1 MKNFIERFFENAERL
16 GKKTALVCNEKS
28 MSYRELS
35 ELSSKIASRLIR
47 SGAKKEKIYPI
58 ILERGFSYIA
68 SMIGVLK
75 AGAAYS
81 PLSLEYPKDRVEY
94 IIKDSGADLVI
105 DEAFLED
112 IETEKMI
119 EDFPSIDM
127 EDAAIAIYTSGS
139 TGNPKGILHD
149 HLSFTSAII
158 RQLEVGA
165 TEDDIEMSVT
175 PFNFAISTHDILTP
189 LWAGATIHIL
199 TQSQRG
205 DVLFIDRYIDEHNIT
220 ASVIS
225 PQLLK
230 QLPVRESSL
239 KLINCGG
246 ERISGIY
253 SPYAKIK
260 NAYGLS
266 ELLSIAMTFELDKAY
281 DNTPIGRPLEGFKA
295 LLLDEEGH
303 MVPDGEEGEL
313 CIAGTMARGYINLPE
328 LTEKTFTENPYSED
342 ENDKRLL
349 HTNDICKRLPDGTI
363 VYVNRKDWMVKVN
376 GQRVEVGEVEVQL
389 SKIPGVKTAVV
400 KAFTD
405 DNSQTYLCGY
415 YSADRVIEASG
426 IRKELLKKFPPY
438 MIPRFLVQI
447 DSFPLTPNGK
457 LDRKALKEPDVK
469 SFRVDYAPPRND
481 IEKTLCE
488 AFSRIL
494 GIERVGIDDD
504 FFSLGG
510 DSIKV
515 AALQTEVK
523 ELSLTTTDIY
533 MGKTVRSIAGMT
545 GSKDASSLKTEMSA
559 LNAASA
565 GKTEYPL
572 SDMERGMYLE
582 QKLFPGSVSYNV
594 NIGICISGAEK
605 DLIKESVQEL
615 FKNHEALHSRYGEKD
630 GIPCRILLD
639 EVPPISDGEKLKRAD
654 FEKMIENPGEPFD
667 LTKGI
672 PSRLALYP
680 LCEGGFALHMQ
691 LHHIAFDGDSIDLF
705 AKELVSRLRKER
717 IKEDG
722 PDLYG
727 VYVSGSESE
736 KNSDGLSES
745 LGLQFYEKMFEGG
758 VPVNDMPLKGVRPKI
773 HPISDTVLEK
783 VFEDKEVTLLE
794 DVSRHY
800 GVTLYEL
807 LLSVCALTL
816 AQYCGSEDV
825 VVGVPVDTRDMFSS
839 KMIGMFV
846 NTIPVRI
853 RPERGMQL
861 FDYLSSV
868 SDLLRQA
875 TRACNVPFETLV
887 SRFSP
892 ARDDS
897 RNPLFDMSVN
907 YLISPEAYHGK
918 GDEGELSV
926 EISSP
931 LQRMSRDIGLV
942 FWRKKDSIQLLMQY
956 SSELFDNDVMDNFL
970 EQITF
975 ALRLISRPDT
985 FAVRDLTLLPPV
997 QEDILRSFGRGD
1009 GFKIPEKLL
1018 HRVFENC
1025 AKEDPKK
1032 TALIASDRTMSYG
1045 ELNSEANCVAKFLMD
1060 MGVGRGDRIVLLL
1073 ERRSFY
1079 FTAMFGTLKAGAAFI
1094 PCDPNYPKERIRS
1107 ILDDAGAFCI
1117 LTTADHIPDYP
1128 SVKTVD
1134 ILSIPTAS
1142 DAGDPDVPMSGSD
1155 LAYMIYTSG
1164 STGKPKGVMLRH
1176 EGICN
1181 YLYPHPRNLHMSI
1194 IKNKVSAV
1202 LSVTT
1207 VSFDMSF
1214 KETTAALCNGKTLVF
1229 ANEDEV
1235 NDPRALTALFQKT
1248 GADCFNA
1255 TPSRMLQLLLY
1266 PPFREAIAC
1275 CKIVM
1280 SGGENYPMALLDRL
1294 RDITKARIVNTYGPT
1309 EITVSC
1315 NGADITD
1322 ADRITVGRPL
1332 LNVKE
1337 FIVDSE
1343 GMLCPRGVRGELY
1356 IGGPGVSAGYCN
1368 LPDQT
1373 AASFVDFRGDRYYRS
1388 GDYAAWDKE
1397 GRVLILGRMDDQ
1409 VKLRGLRIE
1418 LGEIERLMEEYEG
1431 ISQAVAAVRKVGGQ
1445 EQLVAWYTCGT
1456 DIDTASL
1463 KESLKRKLTA
1473 YMIPAA
1479 FIRVEEIPV
1488 TRNGKTDVNALPDP
1502 KITGKSFSSAK
1513 SDMQKKIF
1521 DIVASIIGN
1530 DDFGVDTELYAAG
1543 LTSLSSIA
1551 LSLALSEE
1559 FSVTVQIRD
1568 FRDNDT
1574 VEKLEGFILSMNKEE
1589 EEFPVLE
1596 EYPVT
1601 RIQQGIF
1608 FETQTH
1614 PGETIYNIPTLITLD
1629 KSVDTDKLKKAI
1641 VATVN
1646 AHPYL
1651 MTRFFVNDQGEIR
1664 QKRSGHKHFTEA
1676 DIEIIKCH
1684 SADEVRGDLAKPY
1697 DLQKDVLFRFR
1708 LILSDEGN
1716 YLFLDAHH
1724 IIVDGTAKA
1733 VLLRDISLS
1742 YEGKTL
1748 TPEKYSGYE
1757 AALLEERVRNSSH
1770 YESSKKYYTDL
1781 FSDCETDCMPIPDVE
1796 IANESGSGTVI
1807 TALDGD
1813 CFRAAEDFCK
1823 ENGISTNAFYTA
1835 AFGYTLAKYCARED
1849 AVYTTVNNG
1858 RNDPRFAESV
1868 SMFVRTYPVLCHIAE
1883 KSVRDLLSEVSCQL
1897 RDSLIYDAYSFE
1909 EISRELNIRA
1919 EVLFVYQGLLS
1930 ESRNDFLGSPCEQEE
1945 LELSEAKAGIEFYV
1959 YPVGDKLTCY
1969 CNYRKS
1975 LYTGDFIR
1983 GFINVYQQ
1991 VLKEFTV
1998 RESLDDVKLLNE
2010 KTTEI
2015 LNGFNDTGCSHEIT
2029 DIVTCFRRQV
2039 ERTPDR
2045 IAVIFKDK
2053 HYTYRQADEISE
2065 KIAVFLKKAG
2075 VGKGD
2080 AVSVLIPRSE
2090 YMAIASMGVL
2100 KAGAAY
2106 QPLDPSY
2113 PAERLEF
2120 MIKDAEAACLIAERS
2135 LLDRVP
2141 GYSGKLLCL
2150 DEIEALPDITDAE
2163 RKELI
2168 ESGPKPQ
2175 DGFILLYTSG
2185 STGVPKGVALLHSN
2199 LSNFCSWYI
2208 RTFELTE
2215 KSRSSAYASY
2225 GFDCCMM
2232 DMYPALI
2239 TGAAVVVVPE
2249 EIRLDLAKVQ
2259 EYFDENGVTHSFMT
2273 TQVARQFAEFYNG
2286 NTLRVLIAAGEALA
2300 PLPPQDKSF
2309 TLYNCYGPSE
2319 CTILVTHFPVTRLFK
2334 ARVPIGG
2341 PLDNT
2346 RFYVVD
2352 RQGRLMPP
2360 DVPGELWVSGLQVG
2374 RGYINRPEKNAEV
2387 FITNPFSDE
2396 PDHSR
2401 VYRTGDVVR
2410 WMRNGSIDFIGRS
2423 DGQVKIRGF
2432 RIELKEVEAVIRE
2445 FFGVRD
2451 ATVQA
2456 FDAPSG
2462 GKYLC
2467 AWFVGDGKVD
2477 IDAMRRFIAERK
2489 PAYMVPEAIM
2499 QIDSIPLNQNGKVNK
2514 KALPEIR
2521 SEHKEE
2527 SKTVHSAD
2535 NVLET
2540 ELRQELLKIT
2550 GNDNIAFDEP
2560 LAYEGLSSIGF
2571 IRLSAFLFKRFNV
2584 NIPNE
2589 KFETLSLLGL
2599 ENEIL
2604 LSLMNE
2610 GSDKKAVV
2618 SAKDTKEERSK
2629 ESKYPISAAQL
2640 GIYMEC
2646 AKNPESTVYNIPAW
2660 LKFEKGTSAKNLEDA
2675 IGRILKAHPSLNIHF
2690 ETVDDQIMAVPNE
2703 DDDFHLKVFEME
2715 DEQFLTFKKD
2725 YIFTFHLN
2733 RGPLYN
2739 FSLIQTETAC
2749 WLYID
2754 FHHLIFDGF
2763 SLNLFL
2769 EELCDVLSGGAPH
2782 GETAVYS
2789 EFVSEQN
2796 EMLSTK
2802 EAEYDEY
2809 FAKLFEDLDAPTGIA
2824 PDLVKTDIQ
2833 GQSAIIRTPL
2843 KQDIVDKVCHRTGAS
2858 EAAVFLATLCYV
2870 TARLTSS
2877 DNVFISTISSGRG
2890 DVRFLETYGM
2900 FVNTLPI
2907 ASSLIPGTV
2916 DEYIVKT
2923 GEDLKAAIAHENY
2936 PFAKVADRWSYGVEL
2951 MYAYQRG
2958 IIGTPDIPGLSE
2970 ITSVSSNITKFPL
2983 FARIVDDET
2992 GPVLELIFDDALY
3005 SEGLVENIGRYYD
3018 TVLMRFSEDG
3028 DAVLRKVSLLNEN
3041 ERKLLKDF
3049 STVREEKEVSEDTFF
3064 FSGMER
3070 QAALHPERTAVIA
3083 TDGTFTYAEFDS
3095 ITDRVANALIKRGA
3109 AVGGRALVLLPRTAK
3124 ALFAFFGASK
3134 AGLGYIPFDPAY
3146 PTERVNLV
3154 IEDSDAQFVITTADM
3169 LSRFEGK
3176 NAVDIEELLL
3186 ETDDTK
3192 PHAALDKKNI
3202 SYMIYTSGST
3212 GRPKGVMLSHEG
3224 MAHYVA
3230 DMPGKEMVNTLVNEC
3245 SVYCSI
3251 TTLSFD
3257 ISVMEYSLALSNG
3270 LTLYLAN
3277 EAECNDASL
3286 LAKRMTET
3294 KTNCIS
3300 GTPSRIYTLL
3310 NSQEF
3315 CDALKEYGKLVICG
3329 GEKYSEKL
3337 MVKLKELV
3345 PHPMNIY
3352 GPSEITISCNEHDLT
3367 GEDIITV
3374 GKPTPG
3380 VTEYVV
3386 DTDGNELPVGVIGE
3400 IYIGGWGVGLGYN
3413 NLNEQTNEKF
3423 INFNGERVY
3432 KSGDYGRWLKNGY
3445 LEIIGRKD
3453 NQIKLRGLRIE
3464 LGEIETVLS
3473 SFPGMKVAAVK
3484 IEKINNIEHLCAWF
3498 TNEKKVDIKELKEAL
3513 SKTLTQYM
3521 VPTAYMQ
3528 LDEMPYTPN
3537 GKLDLKNLPIPELF
3551 RAEGDTARSKAEK
3564 DFCGIFSELLGVE
3577 NVLATEDFFE
3587 LGGTS
3592 LLVTQVVIEA
3602 AKKGYTIVFGDVFAN
3617 PTPRKL
3623 ALLFEAEDKDA
3634 ANASDDVI
3642 RDYDY
3647 TKINELLKRNNLK
3660 SFLNGKRRSLGNV
3673 LLTGATGFL
3682 GTHVLHE
3689 LLDNTDSRVYC
3700 LVRSSRGREATSRL
3714 LSYMYFYF
3722 NKSCRD
3728 LIGDRLF
3735 VCEGDVTDRESF
3747 DQLDGAGIDT
3757 VINCAATVKHFAHD
3771 NIIEDINLGG
3781 AKNVIDFCLK
3791 NKAMMVQT
3799 STMSVIEVGYTD
3811 DLTKD
3816 FSPDER
3822 VLYFGQDLSNQ
3833 YVHSKFLAE
3842 RAVLEAVADKGLRAK
3857 ILRYGNL
3864 SARQSDG
3871 EFQMNFESNSAMGRL
3886 RAFAALGCAS
3896 YEAMNRNVEFSP
3908 IDMVAKASVM
3918 LSSTCDD
3925 CMLFHVI
3932 TDQYIS
3938 MANVFLQ
3945 MNRMDLNVR
3954 FVEQEEFEEAFKA
3967 ANNNPRKASL
3977 MTSLIAYNKGEG
3989 ARERVMLSMDRTYTL
4004 QVLYRLGFFWPMI
4017 SGDYIESFLKD
4028 LKGLGYFD

>member
-1 MKNFIERFFENAERL
+1 MKNFVERFFENAKRL
-16 GKKTALVCNEKS
+16 GEKTALVCNEKS
-28 MSYRELS
+28 MSYLELS
-35 ELSSKIASRLIR
+35 ELSDKIASRLIR

-58 ILERGFSYIA
+58 VLERGFSYIA

-94 IIKDSGADLVI
+94 IMKDSGADFVI

-112 IETEKMI
+112 IENEKVI

-127 EDAAIAIYTSGS
+127 GDAAIAIYTSGS

-175 PFNFAISTHDILTP
+175 PFNFAISTHDIHTP

-199 TQSQRG
+199 TQAQRG
-205 DVLFIDRYIDEHNIT
+205 DVLFIDKYIDEHNIT

-239 KLINCGG
+239 KLINSGG

-295 LLLDEEGH
+295 LLLDAEGRK
-303 MVPDGEEGEL
+303 VADGEEGEL

-376 GQRVEVGEVEVQL
+376 GQRVEVGEVEVQI

-469 SFRVDYAPPRND
+469 SFRAEYAPPKSD

-494 GIERVGIDDD
+494 GVEKVGIDDD
-504 FFSLGG
+504 FFALGG

-515 AALQTEVK
+515 AALQTQVK
-523 ELSLTTTDIY
+523 ELSLSTADIY
-533 MGKTVRSIAGMT
+533 MGKTVRSIAGMA
-545 GSKDASSLKTEMSA
+545 GAKEASSLRTKGSS
-559 LNAASA
+559 LNAKSA
-565 GKTEYPL
+565 GVTEYPL
-572 SDMERGMYLE
+572 SDMERGLYLE

-594 NIGICISGAEK
+594 NIGICISGAKK
-605 DLIKESVQEL
+605 DPIKESVQEI
-615 FKNHEALHSRYGEKD
+615 FKSHEALHSRYGEKD

-639 EVPPISDGEKLKRAD
+639 EVPDISDGEELKRAD
-654 FEKMIENPGEPFD
+654 FEKMIEDPGEPFD
-667 LTKGI
+667 LTEGI

-680 LCEGGFALHMQ
+680 LSEGGLALHMQ

-705 AKELVSRLRKER
+705 AKELVSRLRNEKL
-717 IKEDG
+717 KEDE

-727 VYVSGSESE
+727 VYVSKSESE
-736 KNSDGLSES
+736 KDSDGSSEP
-745 LGLQFYEKMFEGG
+745 LGIQFYEKMFEGG
-758 VPVNDMPLKGVRPKI
+758 VPVNEMPLKGVRPKI
-773 HPISDTVLEK
+773 HPVSDTVLEK
-783 VFEDKEVTLLE
+783 VFEDKEVAFLE
-794 DVSRHY
+794 KTSRRY

-807 LLSVCALTL
+807 LLSVSALTL
-816 AQYCGSEDV
+816 SQYCGSEDV
-825 VVGVPVDTRDMFSS
+825 VVGVPVDTRDMQSS
-839 KMIGMFV
+839 QMIGMFV

-853 RPERGMQL
+853 RPKRGMQL

-868 SDLLRQA
+868 SDLFRQV

-887 SRFSP
+887 SRFRP
-892 ARDDS
+892 TRDDS

-918 GDEGELSV
+918 GDDGELSV

-956 SSELFDNDVMDNFL
+956 SSELFDKDVMNNFL

-975 ALRLISRPDT
+975 ALRLISSPDT
-985 FAVRDLTLLPPV
+985 QAVRDLTLLPPG
-997 QEDILRSFGRGD
+997 QEDILKSFGRGA

-1018 HRVFENC
+1018 HKVFENC
-1025 AKEDPKK
+1025 VNEDPKK
-1032 TALIASDRTMSYG
+1032 TALIASDRTMSFG
-1045 ELNSEANCVAKFLMD
+1045 ELNSEANCVARFLMD

-1073 ERRSFY
+1073 ERKSFY
-1079 FTAMFGTLKAGAAFI
+1079 FTAMFGTLKAGGAFI
-1094 PCDPNYPKERIRS
+1094 PCDPNYPKERIKS
-1107 ILDDAGAFCI
+1107 IIDDAGAFCI
-1117 LTTADHIPDYP
+1117 LTTAEHILDYP

-1134 ILSIPTAS
+1134 ILSIPTAP
-1142 DAGDPDVPMSGSD
+1142 DAKNPDVQMSGDD

-1181 YLYPHPRNLHMSI
+1181 YLYPHPANLHMSI
-1194 IKNKVSAV
+1194 IKNEVNAV

-1235 NDPRALTALFQKT
+1235 NDPRALTALFKKT

-1266 PPFREAIAC
+1266 PPFREAIAS

-1294 RDITKARIVNTYGPT
+1294 RNITKARIVNTYGPT

-1337 FIVDSE
+1337 FIVDSD

-1356 IGGPGVSAGYCN
+1356 IGGPGVAVGYCN

-1373 AASFVDFRGDRYYRS
+1373 AESFVDYKGDRYYRS
-1388 GDYAAWDKE
+1388 GDYAVWDKD

-1445 EQLVAWYTCGT
+1445 EQLVAWYTSGA

-1463 KESLKRKLTA
+1463 KDSLKRKLTA

-1479 FIRVEEIPV
+1479 FVRVEEIPV
-1488 TRNGKTDVNALPDP
+1488 TSNGKTDVKALPDP
-1502 KITGKSFSSAK
+1502 KITGRSSASAK
-1513 SDMQKKIF
+1513 TDMQKKIF
-1521 DIVASIIGN
+1521 DIVARIIGN
-1530 DDFGVDTELYAAG
+1530 NDFGVDTELYAAG

-1574 VEKLEGFILSMNKEE
+1574 VEKLEGFILGLNNEE
-1589 EEFPVLE
+1589 EEFPIFE

-1641 VATVN
+1641 VAAVD

-1651 MTRFFVNDQGEIR
+1651 LTRFFVNDDGEIK
-1664 QKRSGHKHFTEA
+1664 QKRSGHKPFTEA
-1676 DIEIIKCH
+1676 DIKIIKCH
-1684 SADEVRGDLAKPY
+1684 VVDEVRGDLAKPY
-1697 DLQKDVLFRFR
+1697 DLQKDVLFRFS

-1733 VLLRDISLS
+1733 VLLRDISRS

-1781 FSDCETDCMPIPDVE
+1781 FSGCETDCMPIPDIE
-1796 IANESGSGTVI
+1796 IADESGSGTVI
-1807 TALDGD
+1807 SELDGD
-1813 CFRAAEDFCK
+1813 CFKAAEDFCK

-1868 SMFVRTYPVLCHIAE
+1868 SMFVRTYPVLCHIEE
-1883 KSVRDLLSEVSCQL
+1883 KNVRDLLDEVSDQL

-1930 ESRNDFLGSPCEQEE
+1930 ESRSDFLGAPCEQEE

-1975 LYTGDFIR
+1975 LYTGDFIS

-1998 RESLDDVKLLNE
+1998 RENLDDVKLLNE
-2010 KTTEI
+2010 KTAEI
-2015 LNGFNDTGCSHEIT
+2015 LDGFNNTGCSHEIT

-2053 HYTYRQADEISE
+2053 NYTYRQADEISE
-2065 KIAVFLKKAG
+2065 KIAAFLKKAG
-2075 VGKGD
+2075 VGNGD

-2090 YMAIASMGVL
+2090 YMPIASLGVL

-2120 MIKDAEAACLIAERS
+2120 MIKDAKATCLIADRS

-2150 DEIEALPDITDAE
+2150 DEIEALPDVADAE
-2163 RKELI
+2163 KKELI

-2175 DGFILLYTSG
+2175 NGFILLYTSG

-2232 DMYPALI
+2232 DMYPPLI
-2239 TGAAVVVVPE
+2239 TGAAVAVVPE

-2259 EYFDENGVTHSFMT
+2259 EYFDENGVTHCFMT
-2273 TQVARQFAEFYNG
+2273 TQVARQFAEFYSG
-2286 NTLRVLIAAGEALA
+2286 NTLKVLIAAGEALA

-2319 CTILVTHFPVTRLFK
+2319 CTILVTHFAVNRLYQ

-2387 FITNPFSDE
+2387 FINNPFCDE
-2396 PDHSR
+2396 PDYSR

-2432 RIELKEVEAVIRE
+2432 RIELKEVEAVIRD
-2445 FFGVRD
+2445 FSGVRD

-2456 FDAPSG
+2456 LDAPSG

-2467 AWFVGDGKVD
+2467 AWFASDGKID
-2477 IDAMRRFIAERK
+2477 IDAMRSFIAERK

-2499 QIDSIPLNQNGKVNK
+2499 QIDSIPLNQNGKVNR
-2514 KALPEIR
+2514 KALPKIQ

-2527 SKTVHSAD
+2527 AKTARSAD
-2535 NVLET
+2535 NVLEA

-2560 LAYEGLSSIGF
+2560 LTYEGLSSIGF

-2589 KFETLSLLGL
+2589 KFQTLSLLGL

-2610 GSDKKAVV
+2610 GSGKKAVV
-2618 SAKDTKEERSK
+2618 SSEDKERTT

-2640 GIYMEC
+2640 GIYVEC

-2660 LKFEKGTSAKNLEDA
+2660 LKFEKGISVKALEDA

-2703 DDDFHLKVFEME
+2703 EDDFCLMVSEMA
-2715 DEQFLTFKKD
+2715 DEQFLEFKKD

-2739 FSLIQTETAC
+2739 FSLFQTETAS

-2769 EELCDVLSGGAPH
+2769 EELRDVLSGGAPH

-2796 EMLSTK
+2796 EILSTK

-2890 DVRFLETYGM
+2890 DVRYLETYGM

-2923 GEDLKAAIAHENY
+2923 GEGLKAAIAHENY
-2936 PFAKVADRWSYGVEL
+2936 PFAKVADRWDYGVEL

-2958 IIGTPDIPGLSE
+2958 LIGTPDIPGLSE
-2970 ITSVSSNITKFPL
+2970 MTAVSSDITKFPL
-2983 FARIVDDET
+2983 FARIVDDMT
-2992 GPVLELIFDDALY
+2992 GPVLEIVYDDALY
-3005 SEGLVENIGRYYD
+3005 SEDLVKNIGRYYD
-3018 TVLMRFSEDG
+3018 TVLMRFSQDG
-3028 DAVLRKVSLLNEN
+3028 DAVLRKVSLLNED

-3049 STVREEKEVSEDTFF
+3049 NTVREEKEVSEDTFF

-3070 QAALHPERTAVIA
+3070 NAALFPERTAVIA
-3083 TDGTFTYAEFDS
+3083 TDGTYTYAEFDS

-3109 AVGGRALVLLPRTAK
+3109 SVGGRALVLMPRTAK

-3169 LSRFEGK
+3169 LPRFEGK
-3176 NAVDIEELLL
+3176 NAIDIEELLL

-3212 GRPKGVMLSHEG
+3212 GRPKGVMLCHEG

-3270 LTLYLAN
+3270 ITLYLAN

-3286 LAKRMTET
+3286 LAQRMIET
-3294 KTNCIS
+3294 KTDCIS

-3315 CDALKEYGKLVICG
+3315 CDALKQYGKLVICG

-3386 DTDGNELPVGVIGE
+3386 DTDGNELPVGVVGE

-3413 NLNEQTNEKF
+3413 NLDEQTNAKF
-3423 INFNGERVY
+3423 ISFNGERVY
-3432 KSGDYGRWLKNGY
+3432 KSGDYGRWLRNGY

-3464 LGEIETVLS
+3464 LGEVETVLS
-3473 SFPGMKVAAVK
+3473 SFPGMKVTAVK

-3498 TNEKKVDIKELKEAL
+3498 TNENKVDIRELKEAL

-3564 DFCGIFSELLGVE
+3564 DFCEIFSELLGVE

-3617 PTPRKL
+3617 STPRKL

-3634 ANASDDVI
+3634 AAASDDVI
-3642 RDYDY
+3642 RGYDY
-3647 TKINELLKRNNLK
+3647 TKINELLKKNNLR
-3660 SFLNGKRRSLGNV
+3660 SFLNGKSQSLGNV

-3689 LLDNTDSRVYC
+3689 ILENTDSRVYC

-3714 LSYMYFYF
+3714 LSYMFFYF
-3722 NKSCRD
+3722 NKSYRD

-3735 VCEGDVTDRESF
+3735 VCEGDVTNRESF

-3757 VINCAATVKHFAHD
+3757 VINCAATVRHFAHD

-3791 NKAMMVQT
+3791 NKARMVQT

-3811 DLTKD
+3811 DQTKN

-3833 YVHSKFLAE
+3833 YVHAKFLAE
-3842 RAVLEAVADKGLRAK
+3842 RAVLEAVVDKGLKAK

-3896 YEAMNRNVEFSP
+3896 YESMNRRVEFSP

-3918 LSSTCDD
+3918 LSQTCDD

-3938 MANVFLQ
+3938 MANVFRQ
-3945 MNRMDLNVR
+3945 MNRKDLNVR
-3954 FVEQEEFEEAFKA
+3954 FVEQEEFDKAFEA
-3967 ANNNPRKASL
+3967 ANNNPHKASL

-4004 QVLYRLGFFWPMI
+4004 QVLYHLGFFWPMI
-4017 SGDYIESFLKD
+4017 SGDYIESFLSG